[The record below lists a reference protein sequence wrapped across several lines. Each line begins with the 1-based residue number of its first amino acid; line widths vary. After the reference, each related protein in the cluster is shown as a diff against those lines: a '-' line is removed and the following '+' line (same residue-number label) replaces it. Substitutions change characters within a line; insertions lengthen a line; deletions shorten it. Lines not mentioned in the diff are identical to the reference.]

1 MQNDTS
7 EETSV
12 KFGHT
17 IDDVKAKFSVTLE
30 FILTPHG
37 PLARI
42 ESGPIEGASYTVA
55 QGEIDIQSLRDLL
68 SQLKDEPD
76 ADIETVTLQMCMH
89 SYDEEERG
97 TTESIGSLPISITG
111 PINFRPYLLK
121 YLPSMI
127 RLAEMLE
134 AEKKMVVNTGAKPA
148 LC

>member
-1 MQNDTS
+1 MEKDTS

-12 KFGHT
+12 KFTHT
-17 IDDVKAKFSVTLE
+17 IDDEKAKFSMTLD

-42 ESGPIEGASYTVA
+42 ENGPTEGASYTVA
-55 QGEIDIQSLRDLL
+55 QGEIEIQSLRDLL

-76 ADIETVTLQMCMH
+76 ADVETITVQMCMA

-97 TTESIGSLPISITG
+97 TTESIGELPIPITG
-111 PINFRPYLLK
+111 PMSFRPYLLK
-121 YLPSMI
+121 YLPHII

-134 AEKKMVVNTGAKPA
+134 AENKPVMNTAAKPA